1 MREPRWSIRPARW
14 TPLRR
19 GWAPPEQDPSPT
31 RQRRRPATGGHQLK
45 CTFWLAEP
53 SPFRTGTA
61 SRRPVML
68 EIMRD
73 GKSREVEVKLG
84 RRPDEMDQA
93 RRFAPRGRRGK

>member
-1 MREPRWSIRPARW
+1 VR
-14 TPLRR
+14 
-19 GWAPPEQDPSPT
+19 
-31 RQRRRPATGGHQLK
+31 
-45 CTFWLAEP
+45 TFWLAEP

-61 SRRPVML
+61 SRRPGATVKL

-93 RRFAPRGRRGK
+93 RRFAPRGRRGE